1 MEFYIRAF
9 TLSLLVSI
17 IFAALVWQIV
27 QDMTEDSSG
36 GIPEEEAE
44 DER

>member
-1 MEFYIRAF
+1 MEFIIRAV
-9 TLSLLVSI
+9 TLSVMAGV

-27 QDMTEDSSG
+27 QDMTEGSSG